1 MAVEKR
7 VVLKNCGV
15 VDPKDISSYLEQ
27 GGFMALKKVKKEM
40 TPEKI
45 IEEVM
50 ASELLGR
57 GGAGFPCGLKWKLAR
72 GNPVDEK
79 FLICNA
85 DEGEVGTFK
94 DRFILEHDPFALI
107 EAIAIAG
114 FTVGAKK
121 AYLYLRAEYHSLSP
135 LLLHAIR
142 QAKKKGFL
150 EHLEIDLR
158 EGAGA
163 YMCGEESGLMNS
175 IEGMRGEARY
185 KPPFPPSKG
194 LWGKPTVINNVE
206 TLMNIPPIILNGSQW
221 FKKMGTEQSKGTK
234 VFSVSG
240 DVEKPGVYEMELGS
254 KLSELV
260 VELALAKKIKII
272 QVGGAT
278 GRMIPQPMIETPLSY
293 ETILGSGAITVFDES
308 RDVIDVMY
316 RNMEFLAEESCGK
329 CTPCREGTEAMVE
342 ILERLTKGE
351 GREEDIEVLED
362 LSRAMTLSS
371 LCGLGQTASVPV
383 LDTLNHF
390 RKDYENRIEQSILLR
405 SLGGTQRL

>member
-1 MAVEKR
+1 MQKR
-7 VVLKNCGV
+7 VVLKNDGV
-15 VDPKDISSYLEQ
+15 VHPKNITSYLKKD
-27 GGFMALKKVKKEM
+27 GFRALEKATKEM

-45 IEEVM
+45 IEEVT
-50 ASELLGR
+50 ASSLLGR

-72 GNPVDEK
+72 ENPTDEK

-94 DRFILEHDPFALI
+94 DRYILEHDPFTLI

-114 FTVGAKK
+114 FAVGAKR
-121 AYLYLRAEYHSLSP
+121 AYLYLRAEYHYLFN
-135 LLLHAIR
+135 LLHHAIR
-142 QAKKKGFL
+142 QAKEKGFL
-150 EHLEIDLR
+150 QHLEIDLR

-175 IEGMRGEARY
+175 IEGMRGEARF

-260 VELALAKKIKII
+260 IELALAKKIKMV

-293 ETILGSGAITVFDES
+293 ETILGSGAITVYDES

-342 ILERLTKGE
+342 ILGKLAKGE

-371 LCGLGQTASVPV
+371 LCGLGQAASVPV